1 MSEEKPAAP
10 PVTEEPGKNEP
21 GPVDPS
27 NPSADDEALPSLNP
41 LPAAW
46 ISAGASWFNTAKEKT
61 KNTFDLMRK
70 DLAEFGDAMSQEVSD
85 LTNAAKG
92 GIGTATTVIKEQAQ
106 YLEKLVTPEEESKPV
121 VEEKEQK
128 DTLKQEQEGQEST
141 STIPKS
147 QSTEESLAA
156 KVEKGA
162 AIGLGWMKS
171 VVDSVAD
178 TVKSL
183 AIEETTDGEE
193 DITEVIRPRI
203 FRKTIL
209 SPEKLVELQSCE
221 ETFSK
226 EPENAEGYAKWV
238 ERFNIEEYDAE
249 TNVLL
254 ANNPNLREIYSK
266 LVPSEME
273 SKVFWSRYF
282 FAVQIAEM
290 DEELRRSF
298 SLKELTVKTTADE
311 KNRKKDTLSAATN
324 KEGAGDSPGSDGS
337 ITVVDQQPT
346 SPAPSADDWSVCSEK
361 NYVEEISSTNGDEEH
376 SGPLT
381 PRAKDEESSEESKKK
396 GDNWVDWDE

>member
-311 KNRKKDTLSAATN
+311 KNRKKATN